1 MKMHHKHKLHFMHIH
16 CEIRC
21 SECELNLCVPI
32 EWLLRILKNCLFAS
46 HVKLISNYSKYI
58 LNISPSMWLSCK
70 SANFLIYLLLLKVYV
85 HYPSGKKTA
94 LITSEVHRSICRTIV
109 GGTMLK
115 GPLLTTFAHLTLRR
129 LQMGQRKWSRKRHLL
144 FVRGGRGP
152 FSRVRTLKIFL
163 NLSGSKWR
171 KNSKEDALQFFLYYQ
186 L

>member
-1 MKMHHKHKLHFMHIH
+1 MHHKHKLHFMHIH

-32 EWLLRILKNCLFAS
+32 YWLLKILKNCLFAS

-58 LNISPSMWLSCK
+58 SNINPSMWLSCK

-109 GGTMLK
+109 GGNNVERTIVNNLCSSHPEEVTNGAAKMIK
-115 GPLLTTFAHLTLRR
+115 
-129 LQMGQRKWSRKRHLL
+129 KRHLL